1 MQPNHLHT
9 TQIFQRIA
17 ENDEAAL
24 WQLHEIFF
32 PRIFRF
38 VLALTGNK
46 ETTEEIVNDTFL
58 DLWQKKHLLKNVS
71 NPDVYIFICAKN
83 RALRQL
89 KKQNNYIRALENF
102 HDIPCSITLTPH
114 DMLVSSEIQRRIN
127 LAIQSLPPQC
137 KLIFSL
143 VKENNLKY
151 REVATLL
158 GLSTKTIENQMTLAL
173 KKLSQSIPLTLIS

>member
-1 MQPNHLHT
+1 MS
-9 TQIFQRIA
+9 

-24 WQLHEIFF
+24 WQLHERFF
-32 PRIFRF
+32 PKIFRF
-38 VLALTGNK
+38 VLALAGNK

-58 DLWQKKHLLKNVS
+58 DLWQKRHLLPNVS

-83 RALRQL
+83 RTLKQL
-89 KKQNNYIRALENF
+89 KKQNNYIKALENF
-102 HDIPCSITLTPH
+102 FDVPCSIALTPH

>member
-1 MQPNHLHT
+1 MQTYSLHINELFS
-9 TQIFQRIA
+9 QMSQNN
-17 ENDEAAL
+17 ESAL
-24 WQLHEIFF
+24 WQLHEKFF

-58 DLWQKKHLLKNVS
+58 DLWQKRHLLSNVT

-83 RALRQL
+83 RAIKQL
-89 KKQNNYIRALENF
+89 KKENNYIRALENF
-102 HDIPCSITLTPH
+102 HDVPCSITLTPH
-114 DMLVSSEIQRRIN
+114 DMLVSSEILRRIN

-151 REVATLL
+151 REVAVLL
-158 GLSTKTIENQMTLAL
+158 GLSQKTIENQMTLAL